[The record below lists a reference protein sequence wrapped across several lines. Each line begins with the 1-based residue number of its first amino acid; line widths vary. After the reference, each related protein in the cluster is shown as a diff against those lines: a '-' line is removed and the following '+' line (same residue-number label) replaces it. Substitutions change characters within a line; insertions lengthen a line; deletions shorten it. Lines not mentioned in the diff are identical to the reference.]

1 MKSFLQDKDIEMYST
16 HNKQKFVVVKRFI
29 RILKNKISK
38 YMTSVSKNL
47 YINKLDDTVN
57 KYNSTYCSAIKINL
71 FMLSLAYILTLQ
83 LKLIIKTLNL
93 RFVTMLLV
101 ILKVKKL
108 LERFTKKNCK
118 WQVKQ
123 TLEFKK

>member
-1 MKSFLQDKDIEMYST
+1 MKSLLQDKDIEMYST

-47 YINKLDDTVN
+47 YINKLDDIVN

-118 WQVKQ
+118 
-123 TLEFKK
+123 

>member
-1 MKSFLQDKDIEMYST
+1 MKSLLQDKDIEIYST

-38 YMTSVSKNL
+38 YMISVSKNL
-47 YINKLDDTVN
+47 YINKLDDIVN

-83 LKLIIKTLNL
+83 LKLIIKTLNI

-101 ILKVKKL
+101 ILMVKKL
-108 LERFTKKNCK
+108 SERFTKKNCK

>member
-1 MKSFLQDKDIEMYST
+1 MKSLLQDKDIEMYST

-47 YINKLDDTVN
+47 YINKLDDIVN

-101 ILKVKKL
+101 ILMVKKL